1 EFLRPDSFGL
11 VIRGKDEKRT
21 RAGCFGPDG
30 APASGRVIKSGPL
43 ATALRFEGTQLLPGS
58 RTVKSIVE
66 MEFPRSKSWVQV
78 TWEVDDPNGDVA
90 GLGADLNLNVQ
101 GEPTL
106 VDLGAGSL
114 VYAALKKGQTATLRS
129 GPESKWETLLGPSES
144 LKPYVVAGRDPVKA
158 EGWAHVMDRQR
169 CTAIAL
175 ADFATGR
182 QAEIAV
188 DADGR
193 LQLRKDFTAAG
204 AKKITFWL
212 HFVGMP

>member
-1 EFLRPDSFGL
+1 RLLEGGKPVTAQFRPRGDNDQGFRAVSLDFNVNHAPLETREYVVDFGPSVERGPEPQGGMTVETTADDFRVVHSSDLLFTVPCNLTGLLGQVKTSKTEFLRPDSFGL

-106 VDLGAGSL
+106 V
-114 VYAALKKGQTATLRS
+114 
-129 GPESKWETLLGPSES
+129 
-144 LKPYVVAGRDPVKA
+144 
-158 EGWAHVMDRQR
+158 
-169 CTAIAL
+169 
-175 ADFATGR
+175 
-182 QAEIAV
+182 
-188 DADGR
+188 
-193 LQLRKDFTAAG
+193 
-204 AKKITFWL
+204 
-212 HFVGMP
+212 